1 MKLKNFQNEIE
12 AKSYEG
18 SKVIITRRKKAKSG
32 KFMQNKDVFDMVIIN
47 VSIAIGVLL
56 VVAGVNMVA
65 GGYFAEIPSM
75 LGLG

>member
-1 MKLKNFQNEIE
+1 MKLKNFQNEID

-18 SKVIITRRKKAKSG
+18 SKVIVTRRKKSRNA
-32 KFMQNKDVFDMVIIN
+32 KFMQNKDVLDMVIIN

-56 VVAGVNMVA
+56 VVAGVNMVV

-75 LGLG
+75 LGLS

>member
-18 SKVIITRRKKAKSG
+18 AKVVVTRRKKARSSKSV
-32 KFMQNKDVFDMVIIN
+32 QNRDVLDMVIIN